1 MIGTGINQKAFMS
14 AMTIQ
19 ALITEITTMAVAI
32 TILLQ
37 LYEIVLV
44 IKHIVLLATL
54 QEQLAQVA
62 TQKQLVHQVK
72 VAAQEKQALGQAQ
85 EVDSEAK
92 S

>member
-1 MIGTGINQKAFMS
+1 MS

-32 TILLQ
+32 TIPLQ